1 MAKRGKVLRDP
12 HMGPGLL
19 MVEGKQYPFL
29 MEGLWRSKVPAKP
42 GLVVNVDFDSQG
54 NLNSITAVPQAQ
66 LDQEQDELARSNR
79 NGVLEGW
86 ASGQSG
92 LVQAGA
98 AGVLVVSWLF
108 LTAVS
113 IHLPLIGE
121 LDFTFWQ
128 VLGYLNAGNSL
139 QSLEV
144 SGNPDSGILG
154 FLAIVVLA
162 GPFLH
167 YLWKDPRA
175 CLGGLLPLS
184 FMTLVVGRI
193 VERIHAALASQT
205 NWLYSPVQTNPGH
218 GIFSVLSIGSGTYL
232 SASLAIYL
240 AVFGTKQFTKSRHVR
255 EEPIGASLKAA

>member
-54 NLNSITAVPQAQ
+54 NLHSITAVPQAQ
-66 LDQEQDELARSNR
+66 LDQEQDELASSNR
-79 NGVLEGW
+79 NGVFEGW
-86 ASGQSG
+86 ASGESG
-92 LVQAGA
+92 LVRAAA

-113 IHLPLIGE
+113 IHLPPIGE

-128 VLGYLNAGNSL
+128 ILGYLNAGNSL
-139 QSLEV
+139 QSLGL
-144 SGNPDSGILG
+144 SGNPDSGTLG
-154 FLAIVVLA
+154 FLAILVLA
-162 GPFLH
+162 GPFLP
-167 YLWKDPRA
+167 YLWKDSRA

-184 FMTLVVGRI
+184 FMTLVVGLI
-193 VERIHAALASQT
+193 VESIHSALASQT
-205 NWLYSPVQTNPGH
+205 NWPYPPVQINPGH
-218 GIFSVLSIGSGTYL
+218 GIFSVLSIGLGTYL

-240 AVFGTKQFTKSRHVR
+240 AVLSTKQFMKSRHVR

>member
-12 HMGPGLL
+12 HLGPGLL

-29 MEGLWRSKVPAKP
+29 MEGLWRSEVPAKP
-42 GLVVNVDFDSQG
+42 GLVVNVDFDTQG
-54 NLNSITAVPQAQ
+54 NLNGITAVPQAQ
-66 LDQEQDELARSNR
+66 LDQEQDKLARGNR
-79 NGVLEGW
+79 NGVLQSW
-86 ASGQSG
+86 ASGESG
-92 LVQAGA
+92 LVQAA
-98 AGVLVVSWLF
+98 VAGVLVVSWLF

-139 QSLEV
+139 QSFEV

-154 FLAIVVLA
+154 FLAILVLA

-167 YLWKDPRA
+167 YLWKDARA

-193 VERIHAALASQT
+193 VARIHAALASQT
-205 NWLYSPVQTNPGH
+205 NWLYSPAQTNPGH
-218 GIFSVLSIGSGTYL
+218 GIFSVLSIGLGAYL

-240 AVFGTKQFTKSRHVR
+240 AVLSTKQFMKSRDVR